1 MSELRIPIIDNDGQS
16 IAIICIRETKGRH
29 VIERSRFINS
39 FSRVVDEATAFK
51 MREFALSKNWK
62 AFNNF
67 DPEILP
73 WYCPKCEQNYAE
85 SKWRVRPIF
94 EGEDLWLDS
103 HRGRCPQ
110 GHERMIAD

>member
-1 MSELRIPIIDNDGQS
+1 MPELRIPIIDNDGQS
-16 IAIICIRETKGRH
+16 ITIVCIRETKGRY
-29 VIERSRFINS
+29 VIVRSEFINK
-39 FSRVVDEATAFK
+39 FSRVVDESTALT

-73 WYCPKCEQNYAE
+73 WLCPKCAQNYAE
-85 SKWRVRPIF
+85 SKWHVYPVF
-94 EGEDLWLDS
+94 EDEDLWLDS
-103 HRGRCPQ
+103 YRGRSPQ